1 MKIRF
6 ATSTKFSPALR
17 YLPQAIS
24 ILAITVASALP
35 HARAQ
40 VLFEG
45 TPKPGPFFINFA
57 TATDEELPV
66 DTTDFEEAWRTFLI
80 SSPNEIIFEPG
91 KRYKIGYNYE
101 VTKLKSEET
110 RFYHVLDVPGDDSSR
125 RAHVIWPAKAGES
138 GRQEFI
144 ATLPDSDGYRLSI
157 GIVNG
162 GAITIKNLKIE
173 EVPPPKLDKGFLYQG
188 AMENDERLRFSPQ
201 AKIVDGGLEVSTTSK
216 RWNNYFST
224 SPQELPLLP
233 GHTYRISYLYSVE
246 NVGEEARMNQSLEAD
261 GKVEKFHW
269 DSWEIAPGQTGVKEV
284 ELKITEPGCFFA
296 VGDHGGSTVQIE
308 NFSIEDL
315 GKQ

>member
-1 MKIRF
+1 MKVRSE
-6 ATSTKFSPALR
+6 TSQKFSSPQR
-17 YLPQAIS
+17 YLQQVLSICAIA
-24 ILAITVASALP
+24 LASALP

-45 TPKPGPFFINFA
+45 TPKPGAFVINFA
-57 TATDEELPV
+57 TATHEELAV
-66 DTTDFEEAWRTFLI
+66 DTTDFEEKWRTFLV

-101 VTKLKSEET
+101 VTKLKSDET
-110 RFYHVLDVPGDDSSR
+110 KFYHFLDVPGDDSSR
-125 RAHVIWPAKAGES
+125 RAHAIWPAKAGES

-173 EVPPPKLDKGFLYQG
+173 EVPPPKLDEGFLYQG
-188 AMENDERLRFSPQ
+188 AMENDGRLKFSSQ
-201 AKIVDGGLEVSTTSK
+201 AKIMDGGLVVSTTSK
-216 RWNNYFST
+216 QWNNYFTT

-246 NVGEEARMNQSLEAD
+246 NTGEEARMNQSLSAD
-261 GKVEKFHW
+261 GKAEKFHW
-269 DSWEIAPGQTGVKEV
+269 QSWEIAPGQSNVKEV
-284 ELKITEPGCFFA
+284 QLEITEPGCSFA
-296 VGDHGGSTVQIE
+296 IGDFGGSTVRIE
-308 NFSIEDL
+308 DFTIEDL
-315 GKQ
+315 GGQ